1 MVGAEKAIVN
11 SVDDANSKVIE
22 LYKKG
27 YCKIEICLEG
37 NPRHKKEGLLPSQML
52 IVAFNYRPRPD
63 VHARNVLLNSK
74 VSVPTVQP
82 QPEPSPKHTY
92 YLCSCGTEFD
102 AHEKWVSHIRGT
114 SHYLKDEITR

>member
-1 MVGAEKAIVN
+1 MGKTSVGVSVPKRWLKQMSDSMDGQPVKGVMVEQVGDKLVLSACFKMKERKIP
-11 SVDDANSKVIE
+11 SK
-22 LYKKG
+22 
-27 YCKIEICLEG
+27 
-37 NPRHKKEGLLPSQML
+37 R
-52 IVAFNYRPRPD
+52 
-63 VHARNVLLNSK
+63 K
-74 VSVPTVQP
+74 VSVPVVQP